1 MIVTYCVACSR
12 RGSLRGHGVAFVH
25 AHEVDPCIHGEGHLL
40 GLRCNVLLRMAS
52 VKALVNF
59 YVDLFCL
66 RD

>member
-40 GLRCNVLLRMAS
+40 GLRVNVLLRMAID
-52 VKALVNF
+52 KAGVILH
-59 YVDLFCL
+59 VD
-66 RD
+66 